1 MTPLRDLLRE
11 SDPLTGAESLPE
23 TDLAAIR
30 RRLVAE
36 AAGRPPTRPVWQEAV
51 ALATVVGLMIGIGAT
66 TGRRV
71 RPAPIIPPVGPRQPS
86 EPRQLQFAT
95 PGGTRIIWT
104 FDPDFSVKESIP

>member
-11 SDPLTGAESLPE
+11 SDPLTGAEGLPE
-23 TDLAAIR
+23 ADLTAIR

-36 AAGRPPTRPVWQEAV
+36 AAGRPAARPIWQEAV
-51 ALATVVGLMIGIGAT
+51 ALAAVVVLMIGIGAA
-66 TGRRV
+66 TGRRL
-71 RPAPIIPPVGPRQPS
+71 RPEPTIPSPGPRQPS